1 MSNNSLYSHFNAP
14 KSKIHSN
21 PDIDCP
27 NRVSNLQDSDAKY
40 LVFMKNC
47 KRQDHL
53 NVAFNAANPTEYR
66 IQNP

>member
-40 LVFMKNC
+40 LVFIK
-47 KRQDHL
+47 KI
-53 NVAFNAANPTEYR
+53 ANAKT
-66 IQNP
+66 I